1 MQPITQVSLDPKLND
16 IRHLRADQS
25 MDRAVVT
32 IPVFHEITQIVR
44 ILPPPP
50 SWIGAR
56 LGHAKP
62 QCFDDSRD
70 SKNDSIWG
78 ARCEIQRRTTPC
90 TELHGRYR
98 RPKEL
103 ARNANNPGKTMV
115 FERRGQESNFLRFF
129 LYFLQ
134 PDGKSSLPTPMPTLP
149 QTSHCGSRSG
159 S

>member
-1 MQPITQVSLDPKLND
+1 
-16 IRHLRADQS
+16 

-62 QCFDDSRD
+62 QCFGDSRD
-70 SKNDSIWG
+70 SKNVSIWA
-78 ARCEIQRRTTPC
+78 ARSEMQRRTTPC

-98 RPKEL
+98 RPKQL
-103 ARNANNPGKTMV
+103 ARNAENPEKTRV
-115 FERRGQESNFLRFF
+115 LERRGQDSNFPRFF
-129 LYFLQ
+129 CDFYSRTGNPPSRRFCR
-134 PDGKSSLPTPMPTLP
+134 PTASNGPLRILLGIVAKNGTGVDRVPKMLAEPLVL
-149 QTSHCGSRSG
+149 
-159 S
+159 